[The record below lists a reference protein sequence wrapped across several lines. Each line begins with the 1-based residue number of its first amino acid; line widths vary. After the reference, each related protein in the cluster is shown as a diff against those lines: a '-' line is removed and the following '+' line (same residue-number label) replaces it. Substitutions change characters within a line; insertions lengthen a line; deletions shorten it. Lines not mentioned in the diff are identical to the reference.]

1 MGAAALLLAV
11 GTSAEP
17 RAYVSNSDSDTLSAV
32 DTARNLLIGTVVL
45 PPGSHPHGVAIGPD
59 GRLIYVASLGPIG
72 SGLGG
77 RVLVINAQQLLDP
90 AADAITASIQVDDAP
105 EHIVVAHDGRHAY
118 VTNSISDTVSVIDTQ
133 TNAVTATV
141 RVGTG
146 PLGIALTPDDAS
158 AFVTIPAT
166 GDVEIIDTENAKV
179 DSTLVPTGGEPQD
192 VAISADGL
200 FGYVANG
207 DAATLS
213 IISVKHRTVLAT
225 IPVRGNSARGVAL
238 SPDGSVALVTNY
250 DGPLNAGGNVAVVN
264 TKRRT
269 VTATVPV
276 GSRPEGI
283 VVSPAGN
290 VAYVANG
297 GANTVSVIDT
307 GTNMITA
314 TIAVGLSPYGIA
326 LSPPCAGDCNGDD
339 RVTVDEI
346 LLLVESALGSD
357 SVSACET
364 LQFSGDDGIHV
375 RDILSAVN
383 NTLTVCGAGQ
393 AS

>member
-45 PPGSHPHGVAIGPD
+45 PPGSHPHGVAIGPN

-90 AADAITASIQVDDAP
+90 TTDAITASIQVDDAP

-146 PLGIALTPDDAS
+146 PLGIALTPDDAF
-158 AFVTIPAT
+158 AFVTIPGA
-166 GDVEIIDTENAKV
+166 GDIEIIDSGSNKV
-179 DSTLVPTGGEPQD
+179 VSSIIPTGGEPQD

-200 FGYVANG
+200 LGYAANG

-213 IISVKHRTVLAT
+213 IIRVKRRTVLST
-225 IPVRGNSARGVAL
+225 IPLGGNSARGVAL
-238 SPDGSVALVTNY
+238 LPDGSVALVTNY
-250 DGPLNAGGNVAVVN
+250 DGPLNAGGNVAVVG
-264 TKRRT
+264 TKKRI
-269 VTATVPV
+269 VTATIPV
-276 GSRPEGI
+276 GTQPEGI
-283 VVSPAGN
+283 VVSADGKF
-290 VAYVANG
+290 AYVANG
-297 GANTVSVIDT
+297 GSNTVSVIDT
-307 GTNMITA
+307 GTNRVTA
-314 TIAVGLSPYGIA
+314 TIAVGLNPYGIA
-326 LSPPCAGDCNGDD
+326 LSPPCTGDCNDD
-339 RVTVDEI
+339 GRVTVDEI
-346 LLLVESALGSD
+346 LLLVESALGGD
-357 SVSACET
+357 TVSPCQPQ
-364 LQFSGDDGIHV
+364 QFNNLGVRV
-375 RDILSAVN
+375 RDILGAVN
-383 NTLTVCGAGQ
+383 NSLTVCGGGQ